1 MAVKNEVRRIQLRDR
16 IMEAALHL
24 FDHKGYHGVTI
35 DEIVREAETSKGG
48 FYYHFSSKEA
58 LLFVIH
64 DVFITYALD
73 KATLAE
79 ERYADPVKKLSAI
92 IRGFLNVFH
101 LYKPH
106 ITVFYQESNYLRK
119 EDREIIHQKRKAFKQ
134 IMMGVLDE
142 GKQQHKFRPE
152 INTDIT
158 VMAILGMVNWL
169 YKWYQQDGVC
179 TIEQIGDYYVDLILH
194 SVLTTETLADH
205 VSTAVENK
213 TMG

>member
-1 MAVKNEVRRIQLRDR
+1 NEVSRIQLRDR
-16 IMEAALHL
+16 IKEATLRL
-24 FDHKGYHGVTI
+24 FDHKGYHSVTI

-48 FYYHFSSKEA
+48 YYYYFSSTEA

-64 DVFITYALD
+64 DVFITYVLD

-119 EDREIIHQKRKAFKQ
+119 EDRKIIHQKRKAFKR
-134 IMMGVLDE
+134 ILVGVLD
-142 GKQQHKFRPE
+142 
-152 INTDIT
+152 
-158 VMAILGMVNWL
+158 
-169 YKWYQQDGVC
+169 
-179 TIEQIGDYYVDLILH
+179 
-194 SVLTTETLADH
+194 
-205 VSTAVENK
+205 
-213 TMG
+213 